1 MNTLIVKSFAKLNLF
16 LQILNKRPDNYH
28 NIETLFERINLY
40 DTITLKLRRDKLI
53 RISCANPDLP
63 RDETNF
69 CYKGAKLLQEKYKVQ
84 KGADIK
90 ILKSIPIGAGLGGG
104 SSNAGSVFL
113 GLNRLWKVN
122 LSLSR
127 LVTLSKEVGCD
138 VPFFIYNTSFAKG
151 SNRGDR
157 ITPLEGL
164 KDLRLWH
171 ILVVPKIKASTPLIY
186 KKWDALPAA
195 RLPARQGRQEFS
207 GLTTPAYD
215 VNIIFSALRKKAFSL
230 IPLLLYNSLE
240 EVTASEYPQ
249 VRRIKEGLAG
259 LGVKSILMSGSGPAV
274 FGIVSSRKEAV
285 RVSREIKK
293 QEKSWRVF
301 VARTV

>member
-1 MNTLIVKSFAKLNLF
+1 MNTLTVKSFAKLNLF
-16 LQILNKRPDNYH
+16 LQVLNKRPDNYH

-40 DTITLKLRRDKLI
+40 DTITLKLRRDESI
-53 RISCANPDLP
+53 RISCANPDVP

-69 CYKGAKLLQEKYKVQ
+69 CYRGAKLLQEKYKVK
-84 KGADIK
+84 KGVDIK
-90 ILKSIPIGAGLGGG
+90 ILKRIPISAGLGGG

-113 GLNRLWKVN
+113 GLNKLWK
-122 LSLSR
+122 LRLPLSR
-127 LVTLSKEVGCD
+127 LVTLSKQIGCD

-171 ILVVPKIKASTPLIY
+171 ILVVPKIRVSTPLIY
-186 KKWDALPAA
+186 KKWDDKKQDA
-195 RLPARQGRQEFS
+195 
-207 GLTTPAYD
+207 GLTTSEYD
-215 VNIIFSALRKKAFSL
+215 VKIIISALRKKAFSL
-230 IPLLLYNSLE
+230 IPLALCNSLE
-240 EVTASEYPQ
+240 EVTVGKYPQ
-249 VRRIKEGLAG
+249 VRRIKERLAY

-274 FGIVSSRKEAV
+274 FGIVSSRKEAE
-285 RVSREIKK
+285 RVSSEVKK

-301 VARTV
+301 VAKTV